1 MSVASKT
8 SPNLDLDLDD
18 FEMVEAAVRQ
28 TEKGRWFLDE
38 FARRA
43 RQKETVSLMA
53 SMRKI
58 ESVVMTSK
66 LGVDFD
72 AIKAHI
78 DKSNVM
84 LRLIKREIDKQVFPI
99 DKSVDAS
106 LLAIA
111 RHLTELSALLAQG
124 KQEEAAEGVAP
135 MAERRAGTT
144 TQFNFNQ
151 DSLVFT
157 V

>member
-1 MSVASKT
+1 MSVVPRT
-8 SPNLDLDLDD
+8 SSDLDLDD
-18 FEMVEAAVRQ
+18 FEMVEAAVRK

-38 FARRA
+38 FARRT
-43 RQKETVSLMA
+43 RQQETVTLMA
-53 SMRKI
+53 SIRKI
-58 ESVVMTSK
+58 ESVVMTTK

-111 RHLTELSALLAQG
+111 RHLAQLSALLAEG
-124 KQEEAAEGVAP
+124 KREEAVEGTAP
-135 MAERRAGTT
+135 VVERRASTT

-151 DSLVFT
+151 DSLVFSA
-157 V
+157 